1 MHFLPYN
8 KTLKE
13 FSRELRSHSTLSEIF
28 LWQQLRASQFRGYS
42 FNRQKPLEN
51 HIVDFYCRKLDLV
64 IEIDGDSHFEEESCL
79 CDFKRLEVLEKMGL
93 KFLHFSDL
101 DVKKNIHHVLSE
113 IGYFIDDWEKEN
125 SVLPTGFQIL
135 WIPNLPRP
143 FEKGEL
149 HQLNLNLFS
158 QDDCFGFTFQ
168 FEA

>member
-64 IEIDGDSHFEEESCL
+64 IEIDGDSHFDEESYL
-79 CDFKRLEVLEKMGL
+79 SDLKRQEVLEKMGL
-93 KFLHFSDL
+93 KFLRFSDL
-101 DVKKNIHHVLSE
+101 DIKKNMPYALAEV
-113 IGYFIDDWEKEN
+113 GYFIDDWEKEN
-125 SVLPTGFQIL
+125 SDLPTDF
-135 WIPNLPRP
+135 
-143 FEKGEL
+143 
-149 HQLNLNLFS
+149 
-158 QDDCFGFTFQ
+158 
-168 FEA
+168 